1 MQPFRPS
8 SPPQVRKALPKPTPC
23 LARSGTLG
31 VLGLLWHS
39 LAGSQELGETAIPHS
54 WTLPQGWVPFSA
66 WHQQRFW
73 GFNPSSV
80 TEGLETTFP
89 TRVWCWEFRQPG
101 TPGGGNCQDTFAR
114 AVPPEQAREAGCQGM
129 PAPIPVLSSS
139 CHLGAP
145 IKDLKESSPLLVSAS
160 ISRSHSLHFP
170 GLHSEH
176 FHD

>member
-1 MQPFRPS
+1 MQPFCPS

-31 VLGLLWHS
+31 LLWHS
-39 LAGSQELGETAIPHS
+39 WLDPRSWGKQPFPSPGLCLRAGCPSQPGTSRDAGASIL
-54 WTLPQGWVPFSA
+54 LPP
-66 WHQQRFW
+66 
-73 GFNPSSV
+73 

-89 TRVWCWEFRQPG
+89 ARVWCWEFRQPG

-129 PAPIPVLSSS
+129 PAPIPGLSSS

-145 IKDLKESSPLLVSAS
+145 IKDWKESSPLLSSAS

-170 GLHSEH
+170 GHHSEH